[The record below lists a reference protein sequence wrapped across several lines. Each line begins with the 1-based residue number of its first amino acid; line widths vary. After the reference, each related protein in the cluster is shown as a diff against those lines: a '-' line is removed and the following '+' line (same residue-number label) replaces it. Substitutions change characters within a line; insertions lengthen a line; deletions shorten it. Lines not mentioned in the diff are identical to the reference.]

1 MGLIQDALSSINR
14 QIKQMNDFELY
25 RNNSTH
31 SLHNNYVYKYALPF
45 EKVGDPVSA
54 TLLLQRKW
62 HYSITISIVYF
73 MVIKIIQRLMR
84 DREPFRLQKQLFT
97 WNASLAVFSL
107 IGFLRFTE
115 VSSELIYAANYD

>member
-1 MGLIQDALSSINR
+1 M
-14 QIKQMNDFELY
+14 
-25 RNNSTH
+25 
-31 SLHNNYVYKYALPF
+31 PF

-73 MVIKIIQRLMR
+73 IVIKIIQRLMR